1 MRVKVRKSSYVLAVE
16 LETPGDLVD
25 ATRDLF
31 VQNER
36 DDNLFDLRVG
46 DPELL
51 HGRYTSTYMSAGLER
66 GQGAVSAERLTR
78 AR

>member
-16 LETPGDLVD
+16 LETSGDLVD

-36 DDNLFDLRVG
+36 DDNLFDLRVRN
-46 DPELL
+46 PELL
-51 HGRYTSTYMSAGLER
+51 RGGYTSSCMSTGLEKIN
-66 GQGAVSAERLTR
+66 AL
-78 AR
+78 